1 MNAHIQQTRAGKYR
15 VVLVGS
21 NGKLIMAGEAL
32 ENGSDARDIKKK
44 ILSVVITSGSDI
56 GPSYKFVKNSGPKKK
71 AAKKA
76 ATKKK

>member
-1 MNAHIQQTRAGKYR
+1 MNVHIQQTRSGKYR

-44 ILSVVITSGSDI
+44 MLSIVITGGSDI
-56 GPSYKFVKNSGPKKK
+56 GPSYKFTKNSGPKKK
-71 AAKKA
+71 AAKKT
-76 ATKKK
+76 TKKK